1 MAKPIE
7 ELALARDGMLDD
19 QLTQRRKP
27 APCSFDVQN
36 SLFLVLLESNVLIF
50 AVWGF
55 KCHSKYNPWLKPFG

>member
-7 ELALARDGMLDD
+7 ELALARDRMLDD

-36 SLFLVLLESNVLIF
+36 SLLLELLESNVLNF
-50 AVWGF
+50 AV
-55 KCHSKYNPWLKPFG
+55 